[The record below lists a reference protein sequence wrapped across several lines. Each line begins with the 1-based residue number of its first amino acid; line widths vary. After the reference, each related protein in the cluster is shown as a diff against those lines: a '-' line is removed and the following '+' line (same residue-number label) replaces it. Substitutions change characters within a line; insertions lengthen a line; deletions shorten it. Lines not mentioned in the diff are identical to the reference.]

1 MGYSPWNL
9 KKDGNDLVA
18 KQEQQ
23 YTKCK
28 INCCHYISF
37 FLKVLFTQLSVI
49 EKLLFLVT
57 AQNITEL
64 KFQGRKK
71 TDIKC
76 IVYQEG
82 MKVSYPY
89 ILSRIGLNF

>member
-1 MGYSPWNL
+1 M
-9 KKDGNDLVA
+9 KIEH
-18 KQEQQ
+18 KQSYVRKVEGSEEESDIMR
-23 YTKCK
+23 KMRLMC
-28 INCCHYISF
+28 II
-37 FLKVLFTQLSVI
+37 LKVLFTQLSVI

-64 KFQGRKK
+64 KFQGRKRI
-71 TDIKC
+71 DIKC